1 MRRLRYPRPVAVARE
16 VETLHGR
23 MADFVAPLREAPGGW
38 ALHELET
45 EQGVRLLFRR
55 ADGAALNVELEAADP
70 ARPCYATTRRFNV
83 YFALRDHQ
91 RRDLDA
97 HERSLVDHVVAVLRR
112 REQSLPV
119 FGEAPASKRVL
130 VREIEKGHVLFAEDT
145 PRAYY
150 LNPYVGCVLG
160 CRYCYAIHRA
170 DFSRSLEGAP
180 RAEWGRWVDVKT
192 NAPEVLARE
201 LGEVE
206 PGTVRMSPIVT
217 DPYQPIERR
226 YRVTRRCLEV
236 IQPTAFTPV
245 VLSRASLVLDDLA
258 LLTRCHGAIVGMSVP
273 TDDDRV
279 RAEFEPGTESIEA
292 RVGTLRALREA
303 GLTTFA
309 IVQPMLPLDPAR
321 LVDLLAPWAQA
332 VRIGPLFE
340 KHRIADSF
348 TRLGREDALDPQWE
362 RDTFEDLRA
371 RFEARGVPVNPTTP
385 PWSSFL

>member
-1 MRRLRYPRPVAVARE
+1 MAVARE
-16 VETLHGR
+16 VGILHR
-23 MADFVAPLREAPGGW
+23 HIADCVAPLREAPGGW
-38 ALHELET
+38 TLHELET

-55 ADGAALNVELEAADP
+55 GDGAALNVELEAAD
-70 ARPCYATTRRFNV
+70 ATRPCYATTHRFNV
-83 YFALRDHQ
+83 YFALREG
-91 RRDLDA
+91 RRGDLDE
-97 HERSLVDHVVAVLRR
+97 HERRLVDHVVAVLRQ
-112 REQSLPV
+112 RERSLPV
-119 FGEAPASKRVL
+119 FRDEPAGKRVQ
-130 VREIEKGHVLFAEDT
+130 VREIESDHVLIAEEA
-145 PRAYY
+145 PRTYY

-180 RAEWGRWVDVKT
+180 RAAWGRWVDVKVR
-192 NAPEVLARE
+192 APEVLARE

-226 YRVTRRCLEV
+226 YRITRRCLEV
-236 IQPTAFTPV
+236 MQPTAFTPV
-245 VLSRASLVLDDLA
+245 VLSRASLVLDDLP
-258 LLTRCHGAIVGMSVP
+258 LLVRCHRAIVGMSVP

-292 RVGTLRALREA
+292 RVRTLRALREA

-309 IVQPMLPLDPAR
+309 ILQPMLPLDPAR

-340 KHRIADSF
+340 KHRVADSF
-348 TRLGREDALDPQWE
+348 ARLGREDAMDPRWE
-362 RDTFEDLRA
+362 RDVFEALRA
-371 RFEARGVPVNPTTP
+371 GFAARGVPVNPTTP

>member
-1 MRRLRYPRPVAVARE
+1 MSRSSPDTA
-16 VETLHGR
+16 ETLTGR
-23 MADFVAPLREAPGGW
+23 VAELVAPLRTAPGGW
-38 ALHELET
+38 ALHEIET

-55 ADGAALNVELEAADP
+55 WDGAALAVELEAADP
-70 ARPCYATTRRFNV
+70 GRPCYATTRRFNV
-83 YFALRDHQ
+83 YFALRSPA
-91 RRDLDA
+91 RRDLEED
-97 HERSLVDHVVAVLRR
+97 ERLLLDHVVAVIRR
-112 REQSLPV
+112 REGALPV
-119 FGEAPASKRVL
+119 SGEAPPASRRVL
-130 VREIEKGHVLFAEDT
+130 VREIEREHVLVAEET

-150 LNPYVGCVLG
+150 LNPYVGCMLG

-180 RAEWGRWVDVKT
+180 PAAWGRWVDVKT

-201 LGEVE
+201 LREVE

-226 YRVTRRCLEV
+226 YRITRRCLEV
-236 IQPTAFTPV
+236 MAPTQFTPV
-245 VLSRASLVLDDLA
+245 VLSRASMVLEDAGLLA
-258 LLTRCHGAIVGMSVP
+258 RCHGAIVGMSVP

-279 RAEFEPGTESIEA
+279 RAEIEPGTESIEA
-292 RVGTLRALREA
+292 RIATLRALREA

-309 IVQPMLPLDPAR
+309 VLQPMLPLDPAR
-321 LVDLLAPWAQA
+321 TVDLIAPWVQA

-348 TRLGREDALDPQWE
+348 ARLGRMEALSERWE
-362 RDTFEDLRA
+362 RETFEDLRS
-371 RFEARGVPVNPTTP
+371 RFEARGVPVNPTTE